1 MGVIAGANIN
11 DNGLIFS
18 LDAAN
23 FRSYSGSG
31 LTSFSLVGG
40 IGGTLV
46 NGTGFSGANSG
57 SFILDGT
64 NDYIIANTQ
73 SLNNAPYTLEIA
85 FKISSLSSG
94 DMRLA
99 GAYSGSTS
107 QLTFGF
113 DNYTFRLWLQDT
125 WQNSSFI
132 ASLNTFYILSV
143 IHQSSD
149 TYIYVNGSYNSTIY
163 DRTSSFD
170 NLGIGNPFVFTYG
183 SYFNGN
189 IHNFNHYNRAL
200 SAQEVKQNYNAT
212 KRRYSL

>member
-1 MGVIAGANIN
+1 MGISAGPSGVS
-11 DNGLIFS
+11 DGLVFQ

-23 FRSYSGSG
+23 LRSYSGTGLTASG
-31 LTSFSLVGG
+31 LVSG
-40 IGGTLV
+40 IGATLV
-46 NGTGFSGANSG
+46 NGTGFSSANSG
-57 SFILDGT
+57 SFVFDGT
-64 NDYIIANTQ
+64 NDYIITNTQ

-149 TYIYVNGSYNSTIY
+149 TYIYVNGSYNSTMS

-189 IHNFNHYNRAL
+189 ICNFNHYNRAL
-200 SAQEVKQNYNAT
+200 SAQEIKQNYNAT
-212 KRRYSL
+212 KKRYGL